1 VGCGLRL
8 VFRSKLNQVKKC
20 SEASSE
26 GTLHYI
32 NNKLDLVAV
41 LPKREKGKFPDS
53 SAVLLSIGS
62 RLQAYDTPLVSG
74 TSIIKAY
81 ECT

>member
-1 VGCGLRL
+1 M
-8 VFRSKLNQVKKC
+8 KKC

-32 NNKLDLVAV
+32 YNKLDLVAV
-41 LPKREKGKFPDS
+41 LPKREKGKVPRFERG
-53 SAVLLSIGS
+53 AFKIES